1 MNHAKAVRVV
11 AALIRHGDRLL
22 VCQRRGDGSFPLKWE
37 FPGGK
42 VEGKENDFTALQ
54 RELREELGIELRSAT
69 EIFRHRH
76 LYPDQ
81 LQVELTFFQV
91 KAYQGKAT
99 NRAFHRL
106 LWVKV
111 QELERLDFL
120 EGDLALIEKLTRQE
134 LHP

>member
-1 MNHAKAVRVV
+1 VRVV
-11 AALIRHGDRLL
+11 AALIHHGDRFLA
-22 VCQRRGDGSFPLKWE
+22 CQRRGDGSFPLKWE

-42 VEGKENDFTALQ
+42 VEVEEDDFIALQ
-54 RELREELGIELRSAT
+54 RELREELGIEVRSAT

-76 LYPDQ
+76 VYSDQ

-91 KAYQGKAT
+91 NDYQGKVT

-111 QELERLDFL
+111 QELEKLDFL

-134 LHP
+134 PRP